1 VGLHDLL
8 YMAPLIERLFAD
20 LELAVIAQVFDLS
33 FVRTAPRAN
42 IVEVD
47 IDDEV
52 WRDNFALVF
61 PDVLGTQ
68 FHLAGLD
75 VVASLDEGRVEHD
88 AEHDFVGET
97 RVFENY
103 LHVAL
108 QDQVTLLLLRQK
120 EDHAVLFLAVLLLG
134 GIRELFADVQSTA
147 AVNFEKGHAAPTR
160 HIGNLNELDAS

>member
-1 VGLHDLL
+1 MGLHDLL

-33 FVRTAPRAN
+33 FVGTAPRAN

-68 FHLAGLD
+68 LHLAGLD
-75 VVASLDEGRVEHD
+75 VVASLDEGRIEHD